1 MNKETWVNLPDL
13 LAEICKREVKSQV
26 TEETFVIKTDLIRAI
41 NQCRKLEVGR

>member
-26 TEETFVIKTDLIRAI
+26 CEETFIIKTDLLRAI
-41 NQCRKLEVGR
+41 DKSRTLEVGR